1 MSHSQG
7 KAIGDSFSVDQ
18 NPKMRT
24 TGELGEE
31 AGPSPDLPDH
41 THAERLL
48 GCQRR
53 MMLISA
59 RLCTGFC
66 DWICLD

>member
-24 TGELGEE
+24 TGELEEE
-31 AGPSPDLPDH
+31 AGPSPDHIFLIL
-41 THAERLL
+41 AV
-48 GCQRR
+48 RR
-53 MMLISA
+53 PP
-59 RLCTGFC
+59 
-66 DWICLD
+66 